1 MTLPAIALIGHDMS
15 GSHFLLG
22 FGLYLLLMIA
32 ISYLVSRRQHSNDDF
47 LLAGRN
53 VSGRLTFGSTV
64 ATMIGTG
71 TSMGAVGFA
80 YNHGWSGMLY
90 GVGGAVGI
98 LLTAWLFAPLRQMRF
113 MTMSEEL
120 SYYVGANLWVK
131 QGSAVLIFLASLG
144 WLGAH
149 IIGGALYLSWAT
161 GIDLLHAK
169 LLIGGAYT
177 LYVMIGGYRAV
188 IWTDSLM
195 ALVLFS
201 GFLLMSYA
209 ALQAVGGPGQLNS
222 ALAAAQASGVI
233 SPIAMLPAVSLAGVV
248 AIGVMATPS
257 FRQRIY
263 AARNVSTVRR
273 SFICSGLLYLAFA
286 ALPALIGITARV
298 LTPDLANHQFAFTTL
313 AVLLLPGLLSM
324 AVLLAGL
331 SATLSSASSDAI
343 AAVSVLIR
351 DLYQGATGTMPPAE
365 RAIFY
370 SRIAVLL
377 VSALALTL
385 ALLSDDLIRYITG
398 MISTLMSGLFVCAL
412 LGRFWLRFSWQGALA
427 AMLSAMLTSLV
438 LLNQPDWLAYW
449 GNPCLPAV
457 TVALLAAVLVSLLT
471 PAPLLSRQQALAI
484 ITAQRESGTVALQ
497 QPAEPSPQTRGN

>member
-1 MTLPAIALIGHDMS
+1 MN

-22 FGLYLLLMIA
+22 FGLYLLLMIV

-53 VSGRLTFGSTV
+53 VSARLTFGSTV

-98 LLTAWLFAPLRQMRF
+98 LLTAWLFAPLRRMRF

-120 SYYVGANLWVK
+120 SYYVGANSWVK

-161 GIDLLHAK
+161 GIDLLYAK

-195 ALVLFS
+195 AIVLFS

-209 ALQAVGGPGQLNS
+209 AVQAIGGISQIS
-222 ALAAAQASGVI
+222 HALATATESGLITNIGV
-233 SPIAMLPAVSLAGVV
+233 LPAISLAAVVTVGVL
-248 AIGVMATPS
+248 ATPS

-263 AARNVSTVRR
+263 AARDVRTVRR
-273 SFICSGLLYLAFA
+273 SFIWSGLLYLAFA

-298 LTPDLANHQFAFTTL
+298 LSPDLANHQFAFTTV
-313 AVLLLPGLLSM
+313 AVMLLPGVLGM
-324 AVLLAGL
+324 VVLLAGL

-351 DLYQGATGTMPPAE
+351 DLYQSVTGAMPAADK
-365 RAIFY
+365 AILY
-370 SRIAVLL
+370 SRLAVLL
-377 VSALALTL
+377 VSVLALTL

-398 MISTLMSGLFVCAL
+398 MIATLMSGLFICAL
-412 LGRFWLRFSWQGALA
+412 LGRFWLRLSWQGALA
-427 AMLSAMLTSLV
+427 AMIAAMTTSLL

-449 GNPCLPAV
+449 GNPCIPAV
-457 TVALLAAVLVSLLT
+457 AAALLAAVTVSLMT
-471 PAPLLSRQQALAI
+471 PAPAVSRQQALAI
-484 ITAQRESGTVALQ
+484 ITAQREASATMVAR
-497 QPAEPSPQTRGN
+497 PTNNSTQTRLN

>member
-1 MTLPAIALIGHDMS
+1 MN
-15 GSHFLLG
+15 GSHFLIG
-22 FGLYLLLMIA
+22 FGIYLLLMIT
-32 ISYLVSRRQHSNDDF
+32 ISYLVSRRQQSNDDF

-53 VSGRLTFGSTV
+53 VSARLTFGSTV

-80 YNHGWSGMLY
+80 YNHGWHGMLY
-90 GVGGAVGI
+90 GIGGAVGI

-120 SYYVGANLWVK
+120 SYYVGANQWVK
-131 QGSAVLIFLASLG
+131 QGSAILIFLASLG

-161 GIDLLHAK
+161 GIELFYAK
-169 LLIGGAYT
+169 LMIGFAYT

-195 ALVLFS
+195 AVILFS
-201 GFLLMSYA
+201 GFLLMSYV
-209 ALQAVGGPGQLNS
+209 AVHAIGGLDQISP
-222 ALAAAQASGVI
+222 ALAAAKNSGLI
-233 SPIAMLPAVSLAGVV
+233 SDIGLVPALSLASVIAVGVL
-248 AIGVMATPS
+248 ATPS

-273 SFICSGLLYLAFA
+273 SFIFSGVLYLAFA

-298 LTPDLANHQFAFTTL
+298 LSPELDNHQFAFTTV
-313 AVLLLPGLLSM
+313 AVMLLPGLLTM
-324 AVLLAGL
+324 LVLLAGL

-351 DLYQGATGTMPPAE
+351 DLYQGITGSMPTADK
-365 RAIFY
+365 AILY
-370 SRIAVLL
+370 SRLAVLL
-377 VSALALTL
+377 VSALALSL

-398 MISTLMSGLFVCAL
+398 MIATLMSGLFVCAL
-412 LGRFWLRFSWQGALA
+412 LGRFWLRFTWQGALA
-427 AMLSAMLTSLV
+427 ALLGAMVTSLV
-438 LLNQPDWLAYW
+438 VLNHPDWLAYW

-457 TVALLAAVLVSLLT
+457 MVALLAAVSISLLT
-471 PAPLLSRQQALAI
+471 PPCAISRKQALALI
-484 ITAQRESGTVALQ
+484 SAQRENTTSVAT
-497 QPAEPSPQTRGN
+497 ARSAGNASQADLT

>member
-1 MTLPAIALIGHDMS
+1 MNS
-15 GSHFLLG
+15 SHFLLG
-22 FGLYLLLMIA
+22 FGLYLMLMIV
-32 ISYLVSRRQHSNDDF
+32 ISYLVSRRQQSNDDF

-53 VSGRLTFGSTV
+53 VSTRLTFGSTV

-90 GVGGAVGI
+90 GVGGALGI
-98 LLTAWLFAPLRQMRF
+98 LLTAWLFAPLRQKRF

-131 QGSAVLIFLASLG
+131 QGSAILIFLASLG

-161 GIDLLHAK
+161 GIDLFYAK
-169 LLIGGAYT
+169 LMIGGAYT

-195 ALVLFS
+195 ALVLFT

-209 ALQAVGGPGQLNS
+209 AVQAVGGLNQLNM
-222 ALAAAQASGVI
+222 ALSLAKESGTVTSIAA
-233 SPIAMLPAVSLAGVV
+233 LPAVSLAGVV

-263 AARNVSTVRR
+263 AAKSVKTVRR
-273 SFICSGLLYLAFA
+273 SFTCSGLLYLAFA

-298 LTPDLANHQFAFTTL
+298 MAPDLQNHQFAFTTL
-313 AVLLLPGLLSM
+313 TVLLLPALLSM
-324 AVLLAGL
+324 VVLLAGL

-351 DLYQGATGTMPPAE
+351 DLYQGATGSMPPAD
-365 RAIFY
+365 RAILY
-370 SRIAVLL
+370 SRLAVLL
-377 VSALALTL
+377 VSGLALTL

-427 AMLSAMLTSLV
+427 AMLSAMITSLV
-438 LLNQPDWLAYW
+438 LLNQAVWLAYW

-457 TVALLAAVLVSLLT
+457 AAALLAAVTVSLIT
-471 PAPLLSRQQALAI
+471 PPPAISRQQALAI
-484 ITAQRESGTVALQ
+484 ITSQRESGPAASQ
-497 QPAEPSPQTRGN
+497 QPADQSLQTRVN